1 MASTNMKAVVTLTA
15 DASGVQA
22 GVNRALAH
30 LKRMQDGVSQLRS
43 LAAAG
48 MLSNVFGKFASGAM
62 DQANQIMD
70 AARTYGPE
78 SFQGQFDKANAE
90 MESQRKIG
98 EAFGNIV
105 GLIDQAAAQH
115 IKDLTKYLI
124 DNKEPIGQA
133 LAAIVGFGMG
143 LADVSAQLLVGF
155 GKMVDWINT
164 ALDKPGEAAADV
176 GFAVAAQSMGMGMG
190 NGAAVEAMYGL
201 LRRKLGG
208 D

>member
-15 DASGVQA
+15 DASGVQV

-43 LAAAG
+43 MAVAG

-70 AARTYGPE
+70 AARTYGPD

-90 MESQRKIG
+90 MQSQRQLG

-115 IKDLTKYLI
+115 IKDLTQYLI

-143 LADVSAQLLVGF
+143 IADVSAQLLVGF

-176 GFAVAAQSMGMGMG
+176 GFALASQSMGMGLG
-190 NGAAVEAMYGL
+190 GGAAVEAMYDL

>member
-15 DASGVQA
+15 DASGVQV

-43 LAAAG
+43 MAVAG

-70 AARTYGPE
+70 AARTYGPD

-115 IKDLTKYLI
+115 IKDLTQYLI

-143 LADVSAQLLVGF
+143 IADVSAQLLVGF

-176 GFAVAAQSMGMGMG
+176 GFALASQSMGMGLG
-190 NGAAVEAMYGL
+190 GGAAVEAMYDL
-201 LRRKLGG
+201 IRRKLGG

>member
-15 DASGVQA
+15 DASGVQV
-22 GVNRALAH
+22 GVNRALQH
-30 LKRMQDGVSQLRS
+30 LNRMQQGISQLRTVA
-43 LAAAG
+43 LAG
-48 MLSNVFGKFASGAM
+48 VLSNVFGKFTSGAM

-70 AARTYGPE
+70 AARTYGPD

-105 GLIDQAAAQH
+105 GLIDQAAAHH
-115 IKDLTKYLI
+115 IKDLTQYLI

-133 LAAIVGFGMG
+133 LAAIVGFGAG
-143 LADVSAQLLVGF
+143 IADVSAQVLVGL
-155 GKMVDWINT
+155 GKLVDWVDSFFGTGVETDPVMAEYNGPT
-164 ALDKPGEAAADV
+164 V
-176 GFAVAAQSMGMGMG
+176 GGPDAQMLIYHM
-190 NGAAVEAMYGL
+190 L
-201 LRRKLGG
+201 QRKLGG

>member
-15 DASGVQA
+15 DASGVQV

-30 LKRMQDGVSQLRS
+30 LNRMQEGISQLRS
-43 LAAAG
+43 VALAG

-70 AARTYGPE
+70 AARSFGPE
-78 SFQGQFDKANAE
+78 SFQGQIDKSRAE
-90 MESQRKIG
+90 MESQVEIG
-98 EAFGNIV
+98 KAFGNIV

-115 IKDLTKYLI
+115 IKDLTQYLI

-143 LADVSAQLLVGF
+143 LADVSAQVLVGLGKLVEWVDSFF
-155 GKMVDWINT
+155 GTGVETDPVMAEYNGPSIGGSD
-164 ALDKPGEAAADV
+164 
-176 GFAVAAQSMGMGMG
+176 AQMLIYHM
-190 NGAAVEAMYGL
+190 L
-201 LRRKLGG
+201 QRKLGG